1 MEHVVRKLP
10 ETSGGEKI
18 ESVKIGRVLYS
29 RRLADR
35 TRTLLKPPDSIPK
48 PNPRKE
54 GKMEETATATAA
66 VEPSTEKATSYRY
79 WVREST
85 GDAAPLPAP
94 RKLDAADLAA
104 NPAPTTL
111 GSVWNQV
118 RFVPSSRLNHALGP

>member
-1 MEHVVRKLP
+1 
-10 ETSGGEKI
+10 
-18 ESVKIGRVLYS
+18 
-29 RRLADR
+29 
-35 TRTLLKPPDSIPK
+35 
-48 PNPRKE
+48 
-54 GKMEETATATAA
+54 MEETATAAAAAAA
-66 VEPSTEKATSYRY
+66 VEPAAEKATSYRY

-118 RFVPSSRLNHALGP
+118 RFVPPLACATVVSGLTQKLD